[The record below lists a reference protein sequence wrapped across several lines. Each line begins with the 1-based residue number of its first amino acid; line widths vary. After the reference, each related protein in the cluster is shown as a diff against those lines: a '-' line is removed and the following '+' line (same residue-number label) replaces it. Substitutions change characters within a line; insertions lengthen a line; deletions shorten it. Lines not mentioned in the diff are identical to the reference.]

1 LSDENPYRAPKAKL
15 GPRGI
20 PERIV
25 GEPGKR
31 YSLDCSCGRRTDV
44 EPSQAGT
51 KLTCECGAEV
61 AVPSLSKLRASTGAD
76 PYEVSTADTIRR
88 MIAEGE
94 LPAGDVCE
102 LSGKPTDDVLE
113 LFVLVTREFIKREQ
127 KWGWLL
133 LAFLVSPLFY
143 LVYGL
148 QGAHGKL
155 IPAAGSET
163 AIPTPVRLS
172 SRYHNRF
179 RKASQ
184 WRLRR
189 LLRHVPIYAALLKD
203 HPEGRIVTHLPDRL
217 GS

>member
-1 LSDENPYRAPKAKL
+1 MSDENPYRAPKTKL
-15 GPRGI
+15 SPQGT

-31 YSLDCSCGRRTDV
+31 YSLDCSCGRRIEV
-44 EPSQAGT
+44 GPSQAGT

-102 LSGKPTDDVLE
+102 LSGKPTEDVLE
-113 LFVLVTREFIKREQ
+113 LFVLVTREFIRQERKQ
-127 KWGWLL
+127 WLL
-133 LAFLVSPLFY
+133 LLALFVSPIFY
-143 LVYGL
+143 FAYGL
-148 QGAHGKL
+148 QGARGKL
-155 IPAAGSET
+155 VPAAGGET

-172 SRYHNRF
+172 SRYHDRF
-179 RKASQ
+179 RKAGQ

-189 LLRHVPIYAALLKD
+189 LLRRIPIYADLLKD
-203 HPEGRIVTHLPDRL
+203 HPEGRVVDRSGLP
-217 GS
+217 